1 MARWTEPNNDF
12 ELLCDELHRE
22 AVAKGY
28 AGKKVVRPT
37 PITKSMTVREVM
49 AKAGLD
55 ADKVKPFTGKPA
67 TIGEKGVKVGDHVMV
82 KGKHAMTDKPAPVA
96 ESKEHTA
103 LRVARLL
110 SEMKAHAAGKDLNGP
125 VTEQQLKA
133 CHALSRAGEM
143 SQEEVADVEKAMKD
157 GRALPLYII
166 KKLGSGN
173 T

>member
-1 MARWTEPNNDF
+1 M
-12 ELLCDELHRE
+12 LCDDLHRE
-22 AVAKGY
+22 SVAKGS
-28 AGKKVVRPT
+28 AGKNAG
-37 PITKSMTVREVM
+37 KSAPQKTIREVM

-55 ADKVKPFTGKPA
+55 ADKVTPFTGKQA
-67 TIGEKGVKVGDHVMV
+67 TP
-82 KGKHAMTDKPAPVA
+82 DKPAPAA
-96 ESKEHTA
+96 EPREHIA
-103 LRVARLL
+103 MRVARAIG
-110 SEMKAHAAGKDLNGP
+110 ETKAHAQGKDLNGP